1 MHAKAISDSGGHKM
15 VKPVCGNSSTLK
27 LADPWRLCHTPA
39 QVFYKVLSKR
49 CRRDA
54 PGSQGFVVD
63 VGGNYG

>member
-1 MHAKAISDSGGHKM
+1 
-15 VKPVCGNSSTLK
+15 VCRCEEHPHLLLLL
-27 LADPWRLCHTPA
+27 LAAAGVSPL

-54 PGSQGFVVD
+54 PGTQGFVVD